1 MKAKKR
7 KQVGLTT
14 QIETAY
20 IKSENT
26 IGDQK
31 YNDKD
36 ISEVL
41 NSKNIL
47 SARGA
52 AVQGA
57 VKHRVRRGGLA
68 RQGFALL
75 LQRPARALHWHPVLR
90 LLERGAVPAAA
101 HADGRRRLRARRLR

>member
-36 ISEVL
+36 IDSLEDL
-41 NSKNIL
+41 KTMLEKENSKFSRFDFLYGITPLILPTEMMKEENTQLLKKYNIGQ
-47 SARGA
+47 SFWFGNKNEDGA
-52 AVQGA
+52 TSNW
-57 VKHRVRRGGLA
+57 R
-68 RQGFALL
+68 
-75 LQRPARALHWHPVLR
+75 
-90 LLERGAVPAAA
+90 
-101 HADGRRRLRARRLR
+101 